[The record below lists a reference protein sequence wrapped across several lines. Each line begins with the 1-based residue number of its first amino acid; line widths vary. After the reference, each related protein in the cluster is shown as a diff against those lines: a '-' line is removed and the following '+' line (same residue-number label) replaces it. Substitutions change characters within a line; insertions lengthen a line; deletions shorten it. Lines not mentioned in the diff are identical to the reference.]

1 MVIESQLVKN
11 IMKVLSSL
19 LLCLTVL
26 TFTATTVLGQTEKEN
41 VIAAAR
47 ALESSP
53 LEKETAKKAERAL
66 KWAIET
72 DEVSLIVCGG
82 TFSLFSDKK
91 NKQSSLMTMA
101 YTIGMAA
108 YKIENPTKD
117 ENSVQLA
124 GLETALKAYEMA
136 VKEKPKT
143 KSDQVDALLV
153 KRSNGELPAI
163 VSAADCGK
171 K

>member
-1 MVIESQLVKN
+1 
-11 IMKVLSSL
+11 MKILSIL
-19 LLCLTVL
+19 FFCLAV
-26 TFTATTVLGQTEKEN
+26 FAAGAVNAFGQTEKEN

-47 ALESSP
+47 ALETAP
-53 LEKETAKKAERAL
+53 LEGNTSKMAERAL

-72 DEVSLIVCGG
+72 DEVSLVACGG

-91 NKQSSLMTMA
+91 NKQSSLMTMS
-101 YTIGMAA
+101 YTVGMAA
-108 YKIENPTKD
+108 YKLQNPTGD

-124 GLETALKAYEMA
+124 GLETALKAYEIA

-143 KSDQVDALLV
+143 KSDQVEALLV
-153 KRSNGELPAI
+153 KRSNAELSAL
-163 VSAADCGK
+163 VKAADCGK

>member
-1 MVIESQLVKN
+1 MNVV
-11 IMKVLSSL
+11 SSL
-19 LLCLTVL
+19 LLFLVVF
-26 TFTATTVLGQTEKEN
+26 TFAATTVVGQTEKEN
-41 VIAAAR
+41 VIAVAR
-47 ALESSP
+47 ALETAP
-53 LEKETAKKAERAL
+53 LDKDTSKKAERAL

-72 DEVSLIVCGG
+72 DEVSLIACGG

-101 YTIGMAA
+101 YTVGMAA

-136 VKEKPKT
+136 IKEKSKT
-143 KSDQVDALLV
+143 KSEQVDALLV
-153 KRSNGELPAI
+153 KRSNGELAA
-163 VSAADCGK
+163 VVNAADCGK

>member
-1 MVIESQLVKN
+1 
-11 IMKVLSSL
+11 MKIFSILF
-19 LLCLTVL
+19 LCLAAFAVGSTSA
-26 TFTATTVLGQTEKEN
+26 FGQTDKEN

-47 ALESSP
+47 ALETAP
-53 LEKETAKKAERAL
+53 LDKNTSKIAERAL
-66 KWAIET
+66 RWAIET
-72 DEVSLIVCGG
+72 DEVSLIACGG

-108 YKIENPTKD
+108 YKIENPTKG
-117 ENSVQLA
+117 ENSAQLA
-124 GLETALKAYEMA
+124 GLETALKAYEVA

-143 KSDQVDALLV
+143 KSDQVEALLV
-153 KRSNGELPAI
+153 KRANGELAGI
-163 VSAADCGK
+163 VNAADCGK